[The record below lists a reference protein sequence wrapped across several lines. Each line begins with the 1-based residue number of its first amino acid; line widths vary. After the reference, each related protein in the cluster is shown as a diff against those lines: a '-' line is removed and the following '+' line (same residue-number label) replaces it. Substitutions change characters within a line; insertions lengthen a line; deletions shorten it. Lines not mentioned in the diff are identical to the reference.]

1 MITKQSTYQ
10 RKINKNR
17 KNCTIFSW
25 MLPLRQGIQDPG
37 DLSHF
42 MRDAVREA
50 KKAWLAGEV
59 PVGAILVDQSNK
71 IVARAHN
78 RCILDNDP
86 TAHAEILAIRQGAKV
101 CKNYRLNGM
110 TLVAT
115 VEPCPMCMG
124 AIINARL
131 DTLVFGAFDEK
142 GGAAGSVY
150 NLSDDDRLNHQL
162 KLIPGV
168 MEKECRELMQG
179 FFRERR

>member
-17 KNCTIFSW
+17 KNSTIFGW
-25 MLPLRQGIQDPG
+25 MLPLRQGIQDRE

-42 MRDAVREA
+42 MREAVREA

-59 PVGAILVDQSNK
+59 PVGAILIDQSNK

-115 VEPCPMCMG
+115 IEPCLMCMG

-142 GGAAGSVY
+142 SGAAGSVY
-150 NLSDDDRLNHQL
+150 NSGDGRLNHRL
-162 KLIPGV
+162 TVIPGV
-168 MEKECRELMQG
+168 MEKECRQLMQG